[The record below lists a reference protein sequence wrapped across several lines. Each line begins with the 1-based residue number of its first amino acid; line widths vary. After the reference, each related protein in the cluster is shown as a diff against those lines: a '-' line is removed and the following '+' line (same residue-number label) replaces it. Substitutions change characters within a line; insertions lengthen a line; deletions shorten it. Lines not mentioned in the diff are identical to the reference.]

1 MVAKSLRDI
10 REEKPVVQQ
19 QHHCCGMMMKEEKS
33 LGYPDLDELVK
44 NPQPLEFIIGEEIDG
59 LSPYV
64 IRRKLFNLWKTNG
77 PHFRDELLEML

>member
-44 NPQPLEFIIGEEIDG
+44 NPQPLEFIIGEMIDR
-59 LSPYV
+59 LYAASV
-64 IRRKLFNLWKTNG
+64 THRKPPLLFV
-77 PHFRDELLEML
+77 ESV